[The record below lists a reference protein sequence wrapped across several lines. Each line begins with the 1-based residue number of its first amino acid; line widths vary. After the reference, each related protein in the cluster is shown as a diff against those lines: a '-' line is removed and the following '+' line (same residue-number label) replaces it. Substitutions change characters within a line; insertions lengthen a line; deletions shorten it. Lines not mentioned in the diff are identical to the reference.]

1 MPLDRV
7 PLLKVKGKGIALERA
22 SPPQGNQKGKGAFPC
37 LSRHGNSLHNF
48 SNCREPCGAVRAP

>member
-7 PLLKVKGKGIALERA
+7 PLLKVKVKGKGIALERA

-37 LSRHGNSLHNF
+37 LSRHVKLTPQFFKLS
-48 SNCREPCGAVRAP
+48 

>member
-37 LSRHGNSLHNF
+37 LSRHGN
-48 SNCREPCGAVRAP
+48 

>member
-22 SPPQGNQKGKGAFPC
+22 SPPQGNQKGKGKAVSAPFRR
-37 LSRHGNSLHNF
+37 LNF
-48 SNCREPCGAVRAP
+48 